1 MSDKKPKKPGDGA
14 YNRRR
19 PFKRLSEMDRIRL
32 LNAET
37 RHLQAEDQR
46 TTKELNEAGD
56 RLKRDLDRAD
66 TKHKKR
72 LKLDKTIQQR
82 SNRAVNDLNK
92 AQWKVNRLLKQHTQ
106 ALKAQKNRSAG
117 RAGVAGAIAYAL
129 SDKYL
134 TPLAEKAGAKL
145 GKWLKSKV
153 KPGSTHPRKKDYVM
167 GNNGNWVKRTAYKSK
182 K

>member
-19 PFKRLSEMDRIRL
+19 PFKRLSELDKARL
-32 LNAET
+32 ENATT
-37 RHLQAEDQR
+37 RHLNNKIVDNSIKLQKDI
-46 TTKELNEAGD
+46 
-56 RLKRDLDRAD
+56 DRAD
-66 TKHKKR
+66 TTYRKKA
-72 LKLDKTIQQR
+72 KQIKTVQQQT
-82 SNRAVNDLNK
+82 NRAINKLNK
-92 AQWKVNRLLKQHTQ
+92 AQWKLR
-106 ALKAQKNRSAG
+106 AAQKVGGARGTIVGALG
-117 RAGVAGAIAYAL
+117 YAVA
-129 SDKYL
+129 DKYL